1 MNTDTG
7 ASHPQAMTTELLLL
21 SCRLYDAPGD
31 AVPVDVLVAAGRIV
45 SVGGGRPTPAP
56 GVTPGARQ
64 ADAPDAPGSAG
75 PPAPGPGQGLAVHAP
90 ERRVLDAGGRTLVPG
105 FIDLHVHGGGGA
117 DVLDG
122 TEDALRT
129 ISTALA
135 RVGTTAFLATT
146 FLDPDTGNRHLC
158 TAAECV
164 GRDLGG
170 AQVLGLHLEGPFV
183 SPDRRGGLPLTAIR
197 PPSPELL
204 EEILEMTQGRLRLM
218 TIAPELPGALG
229 LIRTLDARG
238 VVASLGHTAASY
250 EEAKA
255 GIACGIRHATHLY
268 NAMPSLHH
276 REPGP
281 LLAIFE
287 DERVTADLVCDGVH
301 VHPAV
306 VGWTYRV
313 LGPGRCICISDGV
326 RAVGLPDGRYLYGGR
341 EFEAKDGT
349 ARYLDGTLIGTAA
362 GVGKLALRLQRYTG
376 CPLSDAVHAAT
387 RNPARLLGLA
397 SRKGSIEPGKD
408 ADLVILEPDGSVW
421 ATIVG
426 GRIVYSAS
434 DP

>member
-1 MNTDTG
+1 
-7 ASHPQAMTTELLLL
+7 MTTELLLL

-31 AVPVDVLVAAGRIV
+31 AAPVDVLVASGRIV
-45 SVGGGRPTPAP
+45 SVGGRQATPAP
-56 GVTPGARQ
+56 AAAPGARR
-64 ADAPDAPGSAG
+64 ADALDAPGSSRS
-75 PPAPGPGQGLAVHAP
+75 PAPGPAQGLAAHAP

-129 ISTALA
+129 VSKALA

-146 FLDPDTGNRHLC
+146 FLDPDSGNRHLH

-164 GRDLGG
+164 GRPLGG
-170 AQVLGLHLEGPFV
+170 AELLGLHLEGPFV

-197 PPSPELL
+197 PPSTQLL
-204 EEILEMTQGRLRLM
+204 EEILEMTAGRLRFM

-229 LIRTLDARG
+229 LIRTLNERG
-238 VVASLGHTAASY
+238 VVAALGHTAARY
-250 EEAKA
+250 EEARA
-255 GIACGIRHATHLY
+255 GIAAGIRHATHLY
-268 NAMPSLHH
+268 NAMPPLHH

-287 DERVTADLVCDGVH
+287 DERVTADFVCDGVH

-313 LGPGRCICISDGV
+313 LGPRRCVCISDGV
-326 RAVGLPDGRYLYGGR
+326 RAVGLPDGRYLYASR
-341 EFEAKDGT
+341 EFEAKEGT

-362 GVGKLALRLQRYTG
+362 GVGSLALRLQRYAS
-376 CPLSDAVHAAT
+376 CPLPDAVHAAT

-426 GRIVYSAS
+426 GQIVYAAS